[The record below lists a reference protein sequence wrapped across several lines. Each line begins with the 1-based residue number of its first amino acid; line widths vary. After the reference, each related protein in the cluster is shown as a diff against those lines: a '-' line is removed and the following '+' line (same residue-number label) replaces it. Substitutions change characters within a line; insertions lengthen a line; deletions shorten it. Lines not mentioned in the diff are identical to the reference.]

1 MKVGIITR
9 GKYGYRV
16 IDTIKKWTDISV
28 VSIGLPEPEL
38 SDFIEEPEK
47 IVEQIDRSV
56 FDVDL
61 LMSYALHPDL
71 NPEIAK
77 LSGKLG
83 VKAIIIP
90 GGARKA
96 GSIEELDKIS
106 KEYGIEIEVTEI
118 CCSHASSGDV
128 TINEFYSKLGRPEY
142 IIKTKNAKV
151 SNVEVVRGA
160 PCGSSF
166 WVAEQLVGVDLKE
179 APTKGGWF
187 TQIYPCRA
195 SRGIKGKIHTSAEI
209 HKKAVEDAFG
219 SDK

>member
-9 GKYGYRV
+9 GRYGHRV
-16 IDTIKKWTDISV
+16 IDTIKKWTDMSV
-28 VSIGLPEPEL
+28 VSTGLPEPEL
-38 SDFIEEPEK
+38 SNFIEEPEK
-47 IVEQIDRSV
+47 IVEQIDKSV

-71 NPEIAK
+71 NPEIVK

-83 VKAIIIP
+83 VKAVIIP
-90 GGARKA
+90 GGARRA
-96 GSIEELDKIS
+96 GSLEELNQIS
-106 KEYGIEIEVTEI
+106 KEYGIAIEVTEI
-118 CCSHASSGDV
+118 CCSHASSDDE
-128 TINEFYSKLGRPEY
+128 TINEFLSKLGRPEY
-142 IIKTKNAKV
+142 KIETKNGKV

-166 WVAEQLVGVDLKE
+166 RVAEQLIGLDLKE
-179 APTKGGWF
+179 APIKGGWF

-209 HKKAVEDAFG
+209 HKKAVEDALG
-219 SDK
+219 